1 MFVYLFVPSQQG
13 LPPTS
18 GVSVVSVTSHL
29 HICFMSLLTYM
40 SHCKTLIMYCT
51 VHKFD
56 IPSSVFRSRSTN
68 FNVSNARDDAIFRH
82 VWCVGLYEREKKIIV
97 FGTETTYTRTS
108 SVPMLSVCYDRVSC
122 AAGDPLQVLVSFLP
136 LFERPFF

>member
-13 LPPTS
+13 HPPTS
-18 GVSVVSVTSHL
+18 GVSVVSVTRHL

-40 SHCKTLIMYCT
+40 SHSKTLIMYCT

-68 FNVSNARDDAIFRH
+68 FNVSNARNDVIFRH
-82 VWCVGLYEREKKIIV
+82 VWCVGLYERGKNNSLWNRNNL
-97 FGTETTYTRTS
+97 Y
-108 SVPMLSVCYDRVSC
+108 
-122 AAGDPLQVLVSFLP
+122 
-136 LFERPFF
+136 